1 MASPP
6 LTYWGITIYA
16 RSFQTTSDRSKG
28 HHVLLS
34 TLHLQH
40 ITVPDSVW
48 AFPSSIASTKGI
60 SFDFSSSRYSDASF
74 PTVYNPNNYEGIAG
88 RIAPPRMKSH

>member
-1 MASPP
+1 MTSSP

-16 RSFQTTSDRSKG
+16 RSFQTTSDRRNG
-28 HHVLLS
+28 HHMLLS

-40 ITVPDSVW
+40 IAAPDSVW
-48 AFPSSIASTKGI
+48 AFPSLIASTKGI

-88 RIAPPRMKSH
+88 GITPTRMKSH